1 MKTFIKEAVFLII
14 AAVIILPTP
23 TLILA
28 YMTNLT
34 FWEVIYR

>member
-1 MKTFIKEAVFLII
+1 MKKLIQEVVFFII
-14 AAVIILPTP
+14 ASVLILPTP
-23 TLILA
+23 TLVLA